1 MKIDESQLNYVSQ
14 RTTQYDRKYG
24 MLKELLKSIGKVD
37 SALELF
43 GGIGW
48 NSRYI
53 QKYCCPNNHTAL
65 EADSDCFGY
74 LVKSGTHA
82 INDYSFTYDV
92 PNKKVDLLVMDSVF
106 NERVYDAVTDLINK
120 YDFKYVLIVNTGV
133 FHVRFDKKLTYN
145 IYWNRMIDRLC
156 FKLGAHHVK
165 TLYDMDFGMM
175 LFTRD
180 GTQPNQLTNFVRNT
194 FRDTDWREMRSDI
207 LGTP

>member
-1 MKIDESQLNYVSQ
+1 MKIDESQLTYVAQ

-24 MLKELLKSIGKVD
+24 MLKNLLGAIGKVD

-43 GGIGW
+43 GGIGL

-53 QKYCCPNNHTAL
+53 QKYCHPDTHAAI
-65 EADSDCFGY
+65 EKDPDCFGY
-74 LVKSGTHA
+74 LRKSGVHA
-82 INDYSFTYDV
+82 INDYCFTYTAPDT
-92 PNKKVDLLVMDSVF
+92 KVDLLVVDSVF

-133 FHVRFDKKLTYN
+133 FHVRFDKKLTYDM
-145 IYWNRMIDRLC
+145 YWNTMIDRLC
-156 FKLGAHHVK
+156 AKLNAHHVK

-180 GTQPNQLTNFVRNT
+180 EAQSNALTNYVRNIY
-194 FRDTDWREMRSDI
+194 RDTDWREMRSDI